1 MERMNWCSSLV
12 DAFLTG
18 MIRISVR
25 FAVRIDGPI
34 LPIVAILVVSFVTTV
49 WISVLIV
56 VICVVLIV
64 AMIV

>member
-1 MERMNWCSSLV
+1 MKRMNRCSSLV

-25 FAVRIDGPI
+25 SIRIVGSI

-49 WISVLIV
+49 WISVMIV
-56 VICVVLIV
+56 VIRIVLIV
-64 AMIV
+64 ATIV